1 MSGYGPTRDDDRI
14 DTLDILRGLGVLG
27 ILAVNATS
35 FAYPPEAYINPVN
48 TPFPLEGWSA
58 EVWRVVHVFFEQ
70 KFITLFSMLFGVSL
84 FLVGGERGNPE
95 RSTLL
100 RWRLFWLAMIGIVH
114 GAFVWYG
121 DILLAYAVA
130 GFVVSF
136 CRSWSARALF
146 GAGVLLYLA
155 GAVFEISL
163 AAMNFLPPAELEQ
176 ARNDM
181 GWNLSPVEM
190 QAAIAAFGG
199 SFDDS
204 LSANFTNW
212 VDMLWL
218 LFYPKTYGLMMIGLA
233 LFKVGYL
240 RGDAPAWVHAI
251 LVLLGS
257 GILALTNQQAVASL
271 AGNFQLADFM
281 GLGRTASAF
290 GTLIVTLG
298 YASALMLLHR
308 AVGSQMLWPLAATG
322 RMAFTNYLTQSLI
335 MTAIFFGGRGLGL
348 FGQLD
353 RPEIAV
359 IVILIWVLQ
368 LAWSPRWLSAFSMG
382 PMEWLWRCLTY
393 GRLLPNRRPTA

>member
-1 MSGYGPTRDDDRI
+1 MSGIGPTREDERI

-35 FAYPPEAYINPVN
+35 FAYPPEAYVNPVN
-48 TPFPLEGWSA
+48 TPFPLTGLSA
-58 EVWRVVHVFFEQ
+58 EIWRVMHVFFEQ

-84 FLVGGERGNPE
+84 FLVGGERGDPE

-100 RWRLFWLAMIGIVH
+100 YWRLFWLAMIGIVH
-114 GAFVWYG
+114 GAFIWYG

-146 GAGVLLYLA
+146 ALGLLLYLS

-163 AAMNFLPPAELEQ
+163 AAMNYLPPAELEQ
-176 ARNDM
+176 VRKEM
-181 GWNLSPVEM
+181 GWNLSPVEL
-190 QAAIAAFGG
+190 QSAIAAFGG

-204 LSANFTNW
+204 LRANFTNW

-218 LFYPKTYGLMMIGLA
+218 LFYPKTYGLMMIGLG

-240 RGDAPAWVHAI
+240 RGAAPVWVHAI
-251 LVLLGS
+251 LVVLG
-257 GILALTNQQAVASL
+257 GAMLALTNQQALAAL
-271 AGNFQLADFM
+271 AGNFPLAEFM

-290 GTLIVTLG
+290 GTLLVTLG
-298 YASALMLLHR
+298 YASTLMLLHR
-308 AVGSQMLWPLAATG
+308 AVGSRFLWPLAATG

-359 IVILIWVLQ
+359 IVVLIWLLQ

-393 GRLLPNRRPTA
+393 GRLLPNRRPAA